1 MKFESRARSWGQP
14 FAVAVF
20 IVSTM
25 LSGGAAAQSALP
37 PMIRDSIAG
46 TLVDFEMVLVPGGT
60 VTLDSPNGP
69 RTVTVKPFYIG
80 RTEVTWN
87 MYDVYMLRLDS
98 ARSTAIADAI
108 ARPSMP
114 YAVPDYDWGHDGY
127 AAISIALQA
136 AQSFAKWLSLK
147 TGHTYR
153 LPTEAEWAHAASLA
167 AAGNESYAA
176 FIDAVAWHRGN
187 AKGTTH
193 PVAARKADV
202 LGLFDLFG
210 NAAEWVVT
218 DDSSMVTRG
227 GSFRDEAAKL
237 GPQARAVKHPTW
249 TERDPQLPSSIWWLS
264 DAPFVGFRIVREAP
278 LTR

>member
-1 MKFESRARSWGQP
+1 MNLHDRARYVGRRLLTRG
-14 FAVAVF
+14 
-20 IVSTM
+20 ILICCTM
-25 LSGGAAAQSALP
+25 LPHAATAQSLP
-37 PMIRDSIAG
+37 AVLRDSIGG

-60 VTLDSPNGP
+60 VTLDLPAGP
-69 RTVTVKPFYIG
+69 STVTVKPFYIG

-98 ARSTAIADAI
+98 ARSTPAADAV

-127 AAISIALQA
+127 AAISIAFEA
-136 AQSFAKWLSLK
+136 AQSFAKWLSAK

-153 LPTEAEWAHAASLA
+153 LPTEAEWALAAELA
-167 AAGNESYAA
+167 AARDNGAA
-176 FIDAVAWHRGN
+176 FLDTVAWHRGN
-187 AKGTTH
+187 SDRTTH
-193 PVAARKADV
+193 PIAARRADA

-218 DDSSMVTRG
+218 ADGSRVTRG
-227 GSFRDEAAKL
+227 GSYRDDPSHI
-237 GPQARAVKHPTW
+237 GPHARAVQDPTW
-249 TERDPQLPSSIWWLS
+249 TERDPQLPKSIWWLS

-278 LTR
+278 ITR